1 MDRLKES
8 KKINEKSEEFV
19 VREYF
24 GRIRSGDVE
33 GILNLFSD
41 DAVIHEPFS
50 KSKHLSGKSEIEPFL
65 NSVIMANQGLD
76 YGLKI
81 EKEKQEDNTAL
92 IANVIFQ
99 KEGSIRC
106 RITFEL
112 ENTKADKSVRRI
124 RLMDIEFID

>member
-24 GRIRSGDVE
+24 RRIRSGDVE

-92 IANVIFQ
+92 IANVIFR

-124 RLMDIEFID
+124 RLMNIEFID

>member
-81 EKEKQEDNTAL
+81 AKEKQEDNTAL
-92 IANVIFQ
+92 IANVIFR

-124 RLMDIEFID
+124 RLMNIEFID